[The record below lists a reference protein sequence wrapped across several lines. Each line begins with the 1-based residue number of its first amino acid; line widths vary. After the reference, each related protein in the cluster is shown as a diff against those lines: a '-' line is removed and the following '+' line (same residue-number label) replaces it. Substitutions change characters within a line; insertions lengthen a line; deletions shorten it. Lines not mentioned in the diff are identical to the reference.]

1 MLDIRGMYRRDPS
14 PINFPWGVPPPLPL
28 PRRVGRTGRARLG
41 IGAGACFPQG
51 GPSSMPPGAST
62 VVLLI
67 STIWRSRQQIVDQE
81 PCTDDPAV
89 YADGETVTVK
99 LCRLSIADPETRG
112 PADVIGYLYRYG
124 IVECQLP

>member
-1 MLDIRGMYRRDPS
+1 
-14 PINFPWGVPPPLPL
+14 
-28 PRRVGRTGRARLG
+28 
-41 IGAGACFPQG
+41 
-51 GPSSMPPGAST
+51 MPPGAST

-99 LCRLSIADPETRG
+99 LCRLSIADPETCG